1 MENQVSVLI
10 VMLTIALVIGVTIY
24 SRTSTKTTSDFY
36 VAGGKISWKLN
47 GFAMLGDYASA
58 ATFLGISGAIALNGI
73 DGWWIGIGFFAAW
86 IVVLL
91 VAAGPL
97 KNTGKFTIADAVITR
112 FGKRS
117 DFRAVAMICTLI
129 IGTLYFVPQMVGAGH
144 LFNLL
149 LGWDYLVT
157 VIGIGVLMGAAVIVG
172 GMRGTTYNQAIQG
185 IVLWSALM
193 ILLAAVTI
201 SYFNGNLFG
210 IVGAGQEMVPP
221 VLAVESLEVVNDA
234 EDATAAIASVRALMP
249 DAASAMTPGV
259 VLPNLANQV
268 SLVLALAF
276 GALGLPHILMRFYTV
291 KDARAAQKGAEL
303 TIWGL
308 ATFYAAVLFVGLAAM
323 YVLYPTL
330 VQLLAEG
337 QGGRATNM
345 AIPMLSENIGG
356 QIFLGVVA
364 AGAMAAMISTS
375 TGVLISMTGSLAHD
389 LYANILKPN
398 SAESEQLVFAKVGA
412 GVLTALAIVMSIWLK
427 DQNVA
432 VLVQHGL
439 WDSRKYICAC
449 FARHVMVE
457 AGNHTRNRHRNGCW
471 SGGFGIFYVC
481 KIPGDGKCRRT
492 SHPD

>member
-1 MENQVSVLI
+1 
-10 VMLTIALVIGVTIY
+10 
-24 SRTSTKTTSDFY
+24 
-36 VAGGKISWKLN
+36 
-47 GFAMLGDYASA
+47 
-58 ATFLGISGAIALNGI
+58 
-73 DGWWIGIGFFAAW
+73 
-86 IVVLL
+86 
-91 VAAGPL
+91 
-97 KNTGKFTIADAVITR
+97 
-112 FGKRS
+112 
-117 DFRAVAMICTLI
+117 
-129 IGTLYFVPQMVGAGH
+129 
-144 LFNLL
+144 
-149 LGWDYLVT
+149 
-157 VIGIGVLMGAAVIVG
+157 
-172 GMRGTTYNQAIQG
+172 MRGTTYNQAIQG

-210 IVGAGQEMVPP
+210 IVSAGQEMVPP
-221 VLAVESLEVVNDA
+221 VLAAESLEVVNEA
-234 EDATAAIASVRALMP
+234 EDAAAAIEAVRAAMP

-259 VLPNLANQV
+259 VLPNLANQI

-291 KDARAAQKGAEL
+291 QDARAAQKSAEL

-330 VQLLAEG
+330 VQLLADG

-345 AIPMLSENIGG
+345 ALPMLSEDIGG

-364 AGAMAAMISTS
+364 AGAMAAMISTA

-432 VLVQHGL
+432 VLVSMVFGVAASTFAPVLLTTLWWKRVTIQGIVAGMGVGL
-439 WDSRKYICAC
+439 VVSLFFTFAKFLGLESVAGLPTLTNPALYSIPAALLTLIVVTYLTKTSGNAEEFLATAHRK
-449 FARHVMVE
+449 H
-457 AGNHTRNRHRNGCW
+457 
-471 SGGFGIFYVC
+471 
-481 KIPGDGKCRRT
+481 
-492 SHPD
+492 